1 MSRYILSYKDKYKGV
16 YILTGKSRD
25 EYHQNGKYL
34 TKTAYVEVECPH
46 CHNKRYV
53 RETLLSDNNKNKM
66 KSTLCVACSSSGV
79 QIFEDMNNGISRTF
93 VNNKEVIVD
102 TEDVDKILALRDFTL
117 QETDNYVAIVTRQN
131 GRRKTRPLH
140 NFIMNA
146 KGRNVDHKNHNPLD
160 CTKANLRVVTQQ
172 QNLANTFFYKTNITG
187 FKNISL
193 CSRKKK
199 WFVQNKQIGLT
210 KRFEFFPD
218 AFKYYKENI
227 EKLQNEYSYN
237 LLYDKRIDLK
247 YAGIIKDDVVNGTGV
262 GLTLFVQNCTH
273 HCDGCQNKSTW
284 DPNGGSKFTI
294 ETWKNIVEY
303 FTQNNYANHLTVSGG
318 DPLDNLM
325 LTNYVV
331 PNFRY
336 LFPNKKIWL
345 YTGYTFEEVLKETK
359 YLPVLE
365 SIDILV
371 DGRFEKDKKDLT
383 LHWKGSSNQRVI
395 DVKKSLKANKPILYK
410 ES

>member
-1 MSRYILSYKDKYKGV
+1 MSQYILSYQDKYKGI
-16 YILTGKSRD
+16 YILTGKSKD
-25 EYHQNGKYL
+25 KYCQSGKYL
-34 TKTAYVEVECPH
+34 MKVPYVEVECPH

-66 KSTLCVACSSSGV
+66 KSTLCATCSGKSI
-79 QIFEDMNNGISRTF
+79 QIFEDMSNGISRTF

-102 TEDVDKILALRDFTL
+102 TEDVDKILELKDFTL
-117 QETDNYVAIVTRQN
+117 QETDGYVTIVTRQN
-131 GRRKTRPLH
+131 GKRKTRPLH
-140 NFIMNA
+140 NFVMNA
-146 KGRNVDHKNHNPLD
+146 KGQKVDHKNHNPLD
-160 CTKANLRVVTQQ
+160 CTKSNLRVVTHQ
-172 QNLANTFFYKTNITG
+172 QNMTNSFKYKDNNTG

-193 CSRKKK
+193 CDRKKK

-210 KRFEFFPD
+210 KRFEHFPD
-218 AFKYYKENI
+218 AFRCYKESI
-227 EKLQNEYSYN
+227 EKSQSEYSYN
-237 LLYDKRIDLK
+237 LLCDKRIELK

-284 DPNGGSKFTI
+284 NPNGGYKFTEEI
-294 ETWKNIVEY
+294 WEGIVKY
-303 FTQNNYANHLTVSGG
+303 FTQNSYANHLTMSGG
-318 DPLDNLM
+318 DPLDNLT

-331 PNFRY
+331 SNFRY
-336 LFPNKKIWL
+336 LFPDKKIWL
-345 YTGYTFEEVLKETK
+345 YTGYTFEEILKETK

-383 LHWKGSSNQRVI
+383 LKWKGSSNQRVI
-395 DVKKSLKANKPILYK
+395 DVGKSLTENKVILFD
-410 ES
+410 